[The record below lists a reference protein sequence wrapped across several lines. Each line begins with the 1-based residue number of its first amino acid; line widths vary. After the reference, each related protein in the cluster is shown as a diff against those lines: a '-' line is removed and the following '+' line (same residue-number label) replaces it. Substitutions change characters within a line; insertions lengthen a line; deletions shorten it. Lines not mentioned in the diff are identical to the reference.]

1 MANYASIMKGFTKLA
16 KKLNKY
22 AEQTR
27 KQIGMLETEIIC
39 KQIQV
44 KDLKQEAD
52 KSQSAVNKLVKD
64 YKLEV

>member
-1 MANYASIMKGFTKLA
+1 MSYAKIMKGFSKLA

-27 KQIGMLETEIIC
+27 KEVEDIETAITYQRI
-39 KQIQV
+39 KM
-44 KDLKQEAD
+44 KDLKEEAD
-52 KSQSAVNKLVKD
+52 KAQAAYSKLVKD